1 MFSELVDQLS
11 VLPFKEINE
20 VISSS
25 LHKTKDGRGIK
36 PFVDRRNKIQNDE
49 IKKADETVGEICQ
62 DFYKKILMPQ
72 KKTEE
77 ERRQP
82 ARIQGR
88 GRSTLSSVIMPQIEN
103 HSGRGVRDR
112 GHFRISRGR
121 GHGAALCTNNSGS
134 YNLASV
140 TRDCSSLDSSFSQDS
155 LYLTAESLD
164 SDCSCSNYIYTK
176 Q

>member
-103 HSGRGVRDR
+103 HSGRGVRDIEYLCN
-112 GHFRISRGR
+112 GH
-121 GHGAALCTNNSGS
+121 NN
-134 YNLASV
+134 
-140 TRDCSSLDSSFSQDS
+140 
-155 LYLTAESLD
+155 
-164 SDCSCSNYIYTK
+164 I
-176 Q
+176 